1 MANNQNLIPQAHELT
16 VDEQS
21 KGGKASGEARRRK
34 KDLRQALEMLLDKEY
49 QQRNGDM
56 ITGTEAISAK
66 LFEQAMKGNIKAFET
81 IRDSVGQ
88 KPVEKVMIADVDQSV
103 IEEVE
108 RMVTVGELSKNFYGA
123 KSQGYA

>member
-1 MANNQNLIPQAHELT
+1 MNKQNLIPQAHELT
-16 VDEQS
+16 VEEAS

-103 IEEVE
+103 IDEVE
-108 RMVTVGELSKNFYGA
+108 RMVTNGE
-123 KSQGYA
+123 

>member
-1 MANNQNLIPQAHELT
+1 MANKQNLVKGGEAHRLT
-16 VDEQS
+16 AEEQS
-21 KGGKASGEARRRK
+21 MGGKASVEARRRK

-88 KPVEKVMIADVDQSV
+88 KIPERIMIAEVDQSV

-108 RMVTVGELSKNFYGA
+108 QAVLKD
-123 KSQGYA
+123 K